1 MPQVKGDGMGAQEDP
16 AGHLAVAQALGHQV
30 GDGAFGVGQAVPA
43 EGRPVLMGPVAQPGA
58 QRAQPG
64 PDPGRALGRAEL
76 LIQRVGLIEQGHR
89 AVLAALAGLGAAGV
103 LQRGGASPGGGVAA
117 DHLLQQRAVLVDQPA
132 GVVGGG
138 RHVRVVRGGR
148 GQPPGGVGQG
158 GRPSGV
164 ASGQCAADQQ
174 DRALRIGDLAA
185 EQAQLQVLL

>member
-1 MPQVKGDGMGAQEDP
+1 
-16 AGHLAVAQALGHQV
+16 
-30 GDGAFGVGQAVPA
+30 
-43 EGRPVLMGPVAQPGA
+43 
-58 QRAQPG
+58 
-64 PDPGRALGRAEL
+64 
-76 LIQRVGLIEQGHR
+76 
-89 AVLAALAGLGAAGV
+89 AGV

-138 RHVRVVRGGR
+138 RLVRVVRAGG

-174 DRALRIGDLAA
+174 DRALRNGDLAPQHA
-185 EQAQLQVLL
+185 HPQGASLVIALHL